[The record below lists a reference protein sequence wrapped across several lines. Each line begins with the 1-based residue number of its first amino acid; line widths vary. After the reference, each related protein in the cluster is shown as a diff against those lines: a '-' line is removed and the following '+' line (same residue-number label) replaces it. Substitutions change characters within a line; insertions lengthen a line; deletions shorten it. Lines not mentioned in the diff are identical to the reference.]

1 MDDAYFQRI
10 DHHRFRATAR
20 TSGAWAEAEQHIA
33 PMIGLI
39 VHEVE
44 RAIGDDGK
52 VLGRLS
58 VDILGVIAVD
68 EFVLVVE
75 PMRAGR
81 TIALTEARVMQAGR
95 TIAVARA
102 WRLSP
107 FDSQD
112 VAGGDADALP
122 GPDDLPPW
130 DISSV
135 WPGGYIGSL
144 EVRRA
149 ADSPPGRAVAWVRT
163 PIDLVADEPASEL
176 ARWIGLVDTANGLSV
191 RAAPTE
197 WLFPNV
203 DLTTHLHRIPC
214 GPWVG
219 FDTTV
224 TFGASGLGL
233 TSTVL
238 HDLDGPVG
246 HAAQQLTIRPAR

>member
-1 MDDAYFQRI
+1 VAADAYFVRL
-10 DHHRFRATAR
+10 DDDRFRATER
-20 TSGAWAEAEQHIA
+20 TSGAWAEPEQHIA
-33 PMIGLI
+33 PMIGLL
-39 VHEVE
+39 VHEIE
-44 RAIGDDGK
+44 RTLDDEGK

-68 EFVLVVE
+68 EFVLVVDALR
-75 PMRAGR
+75 PGR
-81 TIALTEARVMQAGR
+81 TIALTEARVIQGGR
-95 TIAVARA
+95 TIAIARA
-102 WRLSP
+102 WHQATYDTRT
-107 FDSQD
+107 
-112 VAGGDADALP
+112 VAGDDLVSIP
-122 GPDDLPPW
+122 RPDELPPW

-149 ADSPPGRAVAWVRT
+149 ADARPGRAVAWVRT
-163 PIDLVADEPASEL
+163 PVPVLADEPISDL
-176 ARWIGLVDTANGLSV
+176 ARWMGLVDTANGLSV

-203 DLTTHLHRIPC
+203 DLTIHLHRLPH

-224 TFGASGLGL
+224 TFGASGLGV

-246 HAAQQLTIRPAR
+246 HAAQQLTIRPA